1 MFTAQILLRNAGQCG
16 VTHAHNMA
24 CTWYGMTMCNHW
36 LSLVLLLCSVFLSG
50 LQNFVFVYEHKF
62 NIHSYMWHNLQSCST
77 ISRWSINTV
86 SPLFIKVHQLWVE
99 AFSADYSKHR
109 AVCKVSCIAR
119 QETKNILC
127 CSEWFEELV
136 VTCHLSTS
144 QM

>member
-16 VTHAHNMA
+16 VTHAHDMA
-24 CTWYGMTMCNHW
+24 WPCATIDFLWFCCYVVCFCQVCKTLY
-36 LSLVLLLCSVFLSG
+36 LSM
-50 LQNFVFVYEHKF
+50 NT
-62 NIHSYMWHNLQSCST
+62 NLTYIVTCGIIYRAVQLFPDGPGKKT
-77 ISRWSINTV
+77 ISTV